1 MKTQKT
7 RFFAQQ
13 EKKLKKNQKL
23 ALDKAVQDIEKNPAI
38 GQEKKGDLRN
48 IRVHK
53 FKMVGQLT
61 LIAYDYDGETV
72 TLTLLMFGSH
82 ENFYRD
88 LKR

>member
-1 MKTQKT
+1 MKVRKT
-7 RFFAQQ
+7 RAFAQQ

-23 ALDKAVQDIEKNPAI
+23 ALDEAVQEIENNPGI
-38 GQEKKGDLRN
+38 GIEKKGDLRN
-48 IRVHK
+48 VRLHK

-61 LIAYDYDGETV
+61 LIACDYNEETV
-72 TLTLLMFGSH
+72 TLTLLMLGPH